1 MEAGILNKTPTASPA
16 SAVFMVPSEE
26 LDSVGKIDRVLNMAV
41 LTQPPTPGKGEDR
54 AGTREVRVERAGARA
69 GRTKAH

>member
-1 MEAGILNKTPTASPA
+1 
-16 SAVFMVPSEE
+16 MVPSEE

-41 LTQPPTPGKGEDR
+41 LTQPPAPGKGEDR
-54 AGTREVRVERAGARA
+54 AGTRAVRVERAGARA